1 MAILLNS
8 LYWRGFMVI
17 LLVFICL
24 LFITLITMPIKLT
37 LYISKNYFYIKVYNI
52 LLFSPEEGLINKLFK
67 KLSIKKSF
75 KDVKSHDSK
84 KRKYNTKSYNPLS
97 KRLKNKKLSIRKL
110 YTNLTSNKFKPKL
123 KFIGSIDF
131 ELEDAAITAITYGV
145 ASNLIPLLYCN
156 FSKLFNVKNFSLD
169 INPHFTGKNLLN
181 FTITSI
187 ISFNIVQIIYIL
199 FLTIN
204 SFENKK
210 EVGP

>member
-1 MAILLNS
+1 
-8 LYWRGFMVI
+8 MVI

-24 LFITLITMPIKLT
+24 LFIILITMPIKLT

-67 KLSIKKSF
+67 KLSIKKSS
-75 KDVKSHDSK
+75 KDAKSQDSK

-97 KRLKNKKLSIRKL
+97 KNLKNKKLSIRKL

-156 FSKLFNVKNFSLD
+156 FSKIFKVKKFSLD
-169 INPHFTGKNLLN
+169 INPNFTGKNLLN

-210 EVGP
+210 EVAP

>member
-1 MAILLNS
+1 
-8 LYWRGFMVI
+8 MVI

-24 LFITLITMPIKLT
+24 LFIILITMPIKLT

-67 KLSIKKSF
+67 KLSIKKSS
-75 KDVKSHDSK
+75 KDAKSQDSK

-97 KRLKNKKLSIRKL
+97 KNLKNKKLSIRKL
-110 YTNLTSNKFKPKL
+110 YNNLTSNKFKPKL

-156 FSKLFNVKNFSLD
+156 FSKIFKVKKFSLD
-169 INPHFTGKNLLN
+169 INPNFTGKNLLN

-210 EVGP
+210 EVAP